1 MGWTEI
7 TRRHYRREGLRYES
21 DTTDAE
27 WFVME
32 SLLPPA
38 SALGRPRATDMR
50 TVIDAI
56 LYIASTGCQWRQL
69 PKDFPPYS
77 TVQGYFY
84 AWSRGGIFASLNY
97 TLVMAAREAAGREA
111 SPTAG
116 VIDSQSVKT
125 TESGGP
131 RGFDA
136 GKKIKGRKRHIVT
149 DTQGNLVG
157 LVVHEASI
165 QDRDGAPCVLASIR
179 SRYPWL
185 RHIFADGG
193 YAGDKLRK
201 ALKRIGEYTYKRLE
215 DLADADTNDISS
227 CSRIGTWFFAVESS
241 ALLRRGRRAGNLS
254 YDSDGAEADGHSSGG
269 VRGSASALLRGL
281 AGRKPQLIFLD
292 IALENSDAVDALQDL
307 GNLGYASA
315 VNLISGRYAT
325 LLEEISKIGDGH
337 GLKMPPALLKP
348 FDIAKVRTIALSV
361 FAAVPKIV
369 RCIETEFSHLRHAAI
384 ALGCSTEPNSV
395 MLFVTNA

>member
-1 MGWTEI
+1 MAWTEI
-7 TRRHYRREGLRYES
+7 TRRHYRREGLRYGS

-32 SLLPPA
+32 PLLPPV

-136 GKKIKGRKRHIVT
+136 GKSDNEDV
-149 DTQGNLVG
+149 
-157 LVVHEASI
+157 
-165 QDRDGAPCVLASIR
+165 
-179 SRYPWL
+179 
-185 RHIFADGG
+185 
-193 YAGDKLRK
+193 
-201 ALKRIGEYTYKRLE
+201 ALKSRAASATSSLTPKATWSG
-215 DLADADTNDISS
+215 SS
-227 CSRIGTWFFAVESS
+227 CMKPAFRIATALHAS
-241 ALLRRGRRAGNLS
+241 LLRSARA
-254 YDSDGAEADGHSSGG
+254 
-269 VRGSASALLRGL
+269 
-281 AGRKPQLIFLD
+281 I
-292 IALENSDAVDALQDL
+292 
-307 GNLGYASA
+307 
-315 VNLISGRYAT
+315 
-325 LLEEISKIGDGH
+325 
-337 GLKMPPALLKP
+337 
-348 FDIAKVRTIALSV
+348 
-361 FAAVPKIV
+361 
-369 RCIETEFSHLRHAAI
+369 
-384 ALGCSTEPNSV
+384 LGCATSSPMAV
-395 MLFVTNA
+395 MPEINCARL